1 MTEIFVVKLHTSRGS
16 GGSAIFST
24 LEDAERLVLRLGSQL
39 SFIEE
44 HSAHPSRPHELRYI
58 DSETN
63 ESFFFSRLTLHTS
76 VEIKKKILH

>member
-1 MTEIFVVKLHTSRGS
+1 MTEVFVVKLYTSRGP

-39 SFIEE
+39 SFVEK
-44 HSAHPSRPHELRYI
+44 HRDRLRPHELRHI

-63 ESFFFSRLTLHTS
+63 ESFFFSHLTLHTS